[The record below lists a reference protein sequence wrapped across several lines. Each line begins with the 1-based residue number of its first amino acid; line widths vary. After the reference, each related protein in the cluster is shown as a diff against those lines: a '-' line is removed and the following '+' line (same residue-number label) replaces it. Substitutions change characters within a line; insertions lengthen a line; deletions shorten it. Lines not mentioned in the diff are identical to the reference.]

1 MNYTQFRRCGSAVI
15 GQDSVED
22 LSNAKSLIFEDTDV
36 IEILSCTEISPDNGY
51 DKPKKWLNISRSVFL
66 ALGGPLAK
74 AAGTDA
80 DNGPNVSHDVSI
92 NSISDNGLDIYYDS
106 SMNILIGDRQ
116 YMLSHNIK
124 VKTDVNLTG
133 AVKGADRSV
142 IYMAFDGI
150 PKIGFIISSKIKD
163 SFIGTLK
170 ILKSCGVDAAVKTY
184 EPQINEVFFES
195 NKIEFPISVIKP
207 SVFEDAS
214 RSSVSDSYIV
224 SDEPYDLCRALE
236 FSKVASKE
244 YNVNRK
250 IKKAQSIIG
259 FVSAC
264 ILALLSFLPSS
275 IIVQADL
282 HLALRL
288 SFIFTLLLMAIPN
301 VIQIIRIFKRK

>member
-1 MNYTQFRRCGSAVI
+1 
-15 GQDSVED
+15 
-22 LSNAKSLIFEDTDV
+22 
-36 IEILSCTEISPDNGY
+36 
-51 DKPKKWLNISRSVFL
+51 
-66 ALGGPLAK
+66 
-74 AAGTDA
+74 
-80 DNGPNVSHDVSI
+80 
-92 NSISDNGLDIYYDS
+92 
-106 SMNILIGDRQ
+106 
-116 YMLSHNIK
+116 MLSHNIK

-236 FSKVASKE
+236 FSKAASKE